1 MFDNQ
6 EILLKYV
13 NKSNFYPVYLVR
25 NKKIGTY
32 LLLIEKKCEL
42 NISNIAQQ
50 LTFKTLEFG

>member
-25 NKKIGTY
+25 NKKNWHIPTFDR
-32 LLLIEKKCEL
+32 KKM
-42 NISNIAQQ
+42 
-50 LTFKTLEFG
+50 